1 MIGLPSFVCYG
12 IEGLWLY
19 CVPVDWVAKWILW

>member
-19 CVPVDWVAKWILW
+19 CVPVGWIVRWIPW